1 MKVKFKVNLR
11 GLNELMKSP
20 EMVAALENAGQAV
33 MQSAGE
39 GYKMD
44 TIVNTAK
51 SEFIAIT
58 RIEAESKEAVR
69 DCLRN
74 NRLLT
79 ALSGSGL
86 RMTKG

>member
-1 MKVKFKVNLR
+1 MKVKFKVNLL

-20 EMVAALENAGQAV
+20 EMVAALEEAGTAV
-33 MQSAGE
+33 MNAAGK

-44 TIVNTAK
+44 TIVNTSK
-51 SEFIAIT
+51 SKYIAIT
-58 RIEAESKEAVR
+58 RVEADSKAAIR
-69 DCLRN
+69 DCLKN